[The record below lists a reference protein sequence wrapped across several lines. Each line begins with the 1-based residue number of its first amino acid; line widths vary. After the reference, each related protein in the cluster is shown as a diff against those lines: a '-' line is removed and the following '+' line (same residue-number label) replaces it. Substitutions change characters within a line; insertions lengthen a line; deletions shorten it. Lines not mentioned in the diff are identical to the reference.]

1 MSSPGQVGGGGHTNL
16 QTNANTNLDRRK
28 NRMMLTRFLLLLLP
42 LMVGAITEA
51 TTLKGE
57 RDADELERV
66 KRGFYT

>member
-1 MSSPGQVGGGGHTNL
+1 M
-16 QTNANTNLDRRK
+16 R
-28 NRMMLTRFLLLLLP
+28 LTSFLSLLLP
-42 LMVGAITEA
+42 VLVRAIPEAEA